1 MSWEPIL
8 NGPEGDPSTDIV
20 GINMSFGTI
29 LGFQRTLGINLGEE
43 VEQAGLVINGDAD
56 FDLDLSLDL
65 LMNMSFNWDTDAFS
79 FEIDHL
85 TFQGHALIEDLV
97 LGASFGPLEVAIGQA
112 GPGNPKGVLGFDIGA
127 QLSYSDGPGVQFT
140 PTLNT
145 GSVHNNFIDV
155 NLPIFASL
163 GGVSFGEEGAIPRVM
178 LSGTLFA
185 AAGGPPLQFT
195 HENLDK
201 IINFSDFN
209 IGTLLAMIQGT
220 LNWL

>member
-1 MSWEPIL
+1 
-8 NGPEGDPSTDIV
+8 
-20 GINMSFGTI
+20 MSFGTI

-85 TFQGHALIEDLV
+85 TFQGHALVDNLL
-97 LGASFGPLEVAIGQA
+97 LGASFGPLEVSIGQPTGA
-112 GPGNPKGVLGFDIGA
+112 KGVLDLDVGA
-127 QLSYSDGPGVQFT
+127 TLSYDSVSGVQFT

-145 GSVHNNFIDV
+145 AVVHNNFVDV

-163 GGVSFGEEGAIPRVM
+163 GGVSLGDESAIPRVM
-178 LSGTLFA
+178 LSGTLLDS
-185 AAGGPPLQFT
+185 AGV
-195 HENLDK
+195 HR
-201 IINFSDFN
+201 
-209 IGTLLAMIQGT
+209 
-220 LNWL
+220 